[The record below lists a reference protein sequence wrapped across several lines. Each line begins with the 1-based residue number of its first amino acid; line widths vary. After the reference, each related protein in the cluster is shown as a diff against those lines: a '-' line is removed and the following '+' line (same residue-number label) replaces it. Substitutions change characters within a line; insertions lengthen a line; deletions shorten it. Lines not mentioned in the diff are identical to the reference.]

1 MKLLWGRLAARINAM
16 TMRERFLLFACV
28 IAILGA
34 ITQAFFI
41 SPLISQQK
49 VLVAEI
55 DKKSSEMDLRRDET
69 NLEILK
75 RNRDQIIEL
84 NSNTLKVQ
92 SDLAS
97 VERDIAALST
107 TGADAGAISTMLK
120 RVLRRSDKVTLVRV
134 VQVGTDLSAIVPAG
148 TQAAAR
154 SGLDITLAG
163 SYLDLMDYLALLEKE
178 LPQSRWGTVVL
189 KAETVPVQVTVRLF
203 STAVES

>member
-28 IAILGA
+28 IAVLGG

-41 SPLISQQK
+41 SPLIDQQK

-55 DKKSSEMDLRRDET
+55 DKKSSEMDIRRDET
-69 NLEILK
+69 NLEIFK
-75 RNRDQIIEL
+75 RNRDQIFEL
-84 NSNTLKVQ
+84 NANTLKVQ

-97 VERDIAALST
+97 VEREIAALST
-107 TGADAGAISTMLK
+107 NGVDASAISPILK
-120 RVLRRSDKVTLVRV
+120 RVLRRSDKVALVRV
-134 VQVGTDLSAIVPAG
+134 VQVGTEFSAAVPAG
-148 TQAAAR
+148 TQAANR

-178 LPQSRWGTVVL
+178 LPQARWGTLVL
-189 KAETVPVQVTVRLF
+189 KADTMPVQVTVRIF
-203 STAVES
+203 TTATES

>member
-1 MKLLWGRLAARINAM
+1 MKLLWGRFAARINAM

-28 IAILGA
+28 IAVLGA

-41 SPLISQQK
+41 APLIDQQK

-55 DKKSSEMDLRRDET
+55 DKKSSEMDIRRDET
-69 NLEILK
+69 NLEIFQ

-97 VERDIAALST
+97 VEREIAALST
-107 TGADAGAISTMLK
+107 TGADAGAISSMLK
-120 RVLRRSDKVTLVRV
+120 RVLQRSDKVTLVRV
-134 VQVGTDLSAIVPAG
+134 VQVGSDFSAVVPAG
-148 TQAAAR
+148 TQAASR
-154 SGLDITLAG
+154 TGLDITLAG

-178 LPQSRWGTVVL
+178 LPQARWGTLVL
-189 KAETVPVQVTVRLF
+189 KSDTMPLQVTVRIF
-203 STAVES
+203 TTVVES